1 LKKIL
6 LSASVVAGLFA
17 QPNVE
22 QLQKQVEM
30 LQKQLQ
36 ALQAQLKEVKQNQQ
50 KVEKKVE
57 KQNERYYSKVSPIV
71 ANTHLF
77 FSYDLRTTMD
87 KINEKTSDGKNHKNT
102 IFTNRVILTGVAQPS
117 ENLKANLVLQAN
129 NIFGMNRENGPFQ
142 NVSWVSSET
151 PDDTN
156 IRVKEAYFNYW
167 FGPDNGFMF
176 SAGRRPATNGYP
188 ANLRENDRPESP
200 LAHLVNMEFDGFSFQ
215 IGNPILAKLS
225 DKFSDWG
232 TSFKVCAGRG
242 YSSSIGK
249 WNSNLGLNYTKDA
262 LENMDFAG
270 FILVPYDDGQYSLK
284 TESIWAWHVQGYQF
298 KKDANSSGTTMKDF
312 GDYFGF
318 NAVFAANGIG
328 DEISDFLDDSKAFI
342 SYAFTKTNPNGEYAY
357 IDNKNNTKVQAQ
369 SHTGYSIWAGFDVP
383 GFRDNDRFGLSFVH
397 GSKYFRAMTYG
408 EDTLVGSIAAVRG
421 NAYDMYYHAQII
433 PHLTAGLRATYLDY
447 QHPGSD
453 AFFGMNMD
461 PDTYTNTKYNLPYVK
476 KATDFRA
483 YIRYNF

>member
-17 QPNVE
+17 QPSIE
-22 QLQKQVEM
+22 QLQQQIEL
-30 LQKQLQ
+30 LQKQLNE
-36 ALQAQLKEVKQNQQ
+36 LKAQQQ

-57 KQNERYYSKVSPIV
+57 KQDERYYSKVSPMI
-71 ANTHLF
+71 ANNHIF
-77 FSYDLRTTMD
+77 FNYDLRSTYD
-87 KINEKTSDGKNHKNT
+87 RIEEKTSEYMDNT
-102 IFTNRVILTGVAQPS
+102 GTKHGEEKHYNDIFTNRIILTGVAKPAD
-117 ENLKANLVLQAN
+117 NLKATLKLQAN
-129 NIFGMNRENGPFQ
+129 NIFGMNGENGPYQ
-142 NVSWVSSET
+142 NISWITNET
-151 PDDTN
+151 PDDTTV
-156 IRVKEAYFNYW
+156 RVKEAFFNYW
-167 FGPDNGFMF
+167 FGENNAFMF
-176 SAGRRPATNGYP
+176 SAGRRPATEGFP
-188 ANLRENDRPESP
+188 ANLREGDEAESP
-200 LAHLVNMEFDGFSFQ
+200 LGHLINMEFDGFSFQ
-215 IGNPILAKLS
+215 IGNPIFAKLS
-225 DKFSDWG
+225 EKFEDFG
-232 TSFKVCAGRG
+232 TWMKFCMGRG

-284 TESIWAWHVQGYQF
+284 TETVWAWHVQGYQL
-298 KKDANSSGTTMKDF
+298 DMATGQTTMKDF

-342 SYAFTKTNPNGEYAY
+342 SYALTKTNPNGEFAY
-357 IDNKNNTKVQAQ
+357 INTPEGNIKAKK
-369 SHTGYSIWAGFDVP
+369 HTGYSIWAGFDVP
-383 GFRDNDRFGLSFVH
+383 GLKDNDRFGFSFVH

-421 NAYDMYYHAQII
+421 NAYDMYYHTEII
-433 PHLTAGLRATYLDY
+433 PHLTAGLRATYIDY
-447 QHPGSD
+447 QNPGSD
-453 AFFGMNMD
+453 YFFGMNMA
-461 PDTYTNTKYNLPYVK
+461 PDTYTKYNLPYVK